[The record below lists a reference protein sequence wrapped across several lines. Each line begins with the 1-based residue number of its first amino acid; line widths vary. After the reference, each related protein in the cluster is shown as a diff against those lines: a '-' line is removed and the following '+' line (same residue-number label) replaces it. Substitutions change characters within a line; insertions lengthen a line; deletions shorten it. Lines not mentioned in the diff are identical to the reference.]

1 MTRYLSL
8 LISILCLLPSF
19 VLQAEARTMYVIDE
33 LVITLRQRPANASSI
48 VGRARSLEMMEVLEE
63 GEEWILVRNADGV
76 QGWVQSKYISEE
88 PPIGLK
94 IKQIEAENARLLSV
108 FQELETEN
116 TRLKDLNAELDA
128 RLKDETTSKAKLEED
143 YRRLGEEAA
152 EYLKLRKEYEKTR
165 NQLTELK
172 AETEVLAR
180 AADETVNNRRLKWFL
195 AGGGVLVAGW
205 LVGLISLRRKRS
217 PSRFY

>member
-94 IKQIEAENARLLSV
+94 VKQIEAENARLLSV

>member
-1 MTRYLSL
+1 MTRHLRFL
-8 LISILCLLPSF
+8 LYVLCLLLGFALP
-19 VLQAEARTMYVIDE
+19 AGARTMYVIDE
-33 LVITLRQRPANASSI
+33 LVITLRQNPANSSPI
-48 VGRARSLEMMEVLEE
+48 VGRARSLEKMEVIEE

-76 QGWVQSKYISEE
+76 QGWVQSKYISED

-94 IKQIEAENARLLSV
+94 VKQMEAENERLLSVFHELEAENARLK
-108 FQELETEN
+108 E
-116 TRLKDLNAELDA
+116 LNAELDA
-128 RLKDETTSKAKLEED
+128 QLKEELTSRTKLEEE

-152 EYLKLRKEYEKTR
+152 DYLKLRKEYEEAR

-172 AETEVLAR
+172 AETETLAR
-180 AADETVNNRRLKWFL
+180 AADETVNNRRLRWFL
-195 AGGGVLVAGW
+195 AGAGVLVTGW